1 MRALRYHRVDVFTD
15 RPFAGN
21 PLAVFPDA
29 DGVET
34 ATMQRI
40 AREMN
45 LSETVFCQRPT
56 DASAAV
62 RFRIFTTDR
71 ELPLAGH
78 PVVGTHF
85 LLATLGRYPLR
96 EGNNT
101 VHAQL
106 GVGTLP
112 AEIVVEGGKVREVL
126 MTQRPPRFG
135 EALADRALVADALGL
150 GEDLLCP
157 GDLPVRLVDTGVPW
171 LIVPVV
177 DLRALGAIAPDFAA
191 CAELSVRAGSDMHYA
206 FTQDTLDAACAAR
219 SRHVWFGSV
228 TPGEDPVT
236 GSAAGCL
243 ASYLV
248 HEGVILAAP
257 TAEIRIE
264 QGVEIGRPGIVD
276 AFVDARGRDVKRV
289 RVGGRAVLMG
299 EGELRWE

>member
-1 MRALRYHRVDVFTD
+1 MPSLRYHRLDVFTD

-21 PLAVFPDA
+21 PLAVFPEA
-29 DGVET
+29 DGLDP

-56 DASAAV
+56 APDATV
-62 RFRIFTTDR
+62 RMRIFTTDR

-85 LLATLGRYPLR
+85 LLASLGRYELR
-96 EGNNT
+96 DGSNM
-101 VHAQL
+101 VQAQL

-112 AEIVVEGGKVREVL
+112 AEIVVEGGVVREVL
-126 MTQRPPRFG
+126 MTQRTPTFAAPFDD
-135 EALADRALVADALGL
+135 LDLVAEAIGL
-150 GEDLLCP
+150 PKAVLCP
-157 GDLPVRLVDTGVPW
+157 GDLPVCLVDTGVPW
-171 LIVPVV
+171 LLVPIV
-177 DLRALGAIAPDFAA
+177 DLRSLGAIAPNFAA
-191 CAELSVRAGSDMHYA
+191 CAELAVRVGSDMFYA
-206 FTQDTLDAACAAR
+206 FTQDTLDEGCTAR
-219 SRHVWFGSV
+219 ARHVWFGSV

-248 HEGVILAAP
+248 QHGVILAAP
-257 TAEIRIE
+257 TVEIRIE

-276 AFVDARGRDVKRV
+276 AFVDADGTRVKRV

-299 EGELRWE
+299 EGELRW